1 MRPTLTLMACL
12 VTCLSAGLAA
22 TAARAADDEGACRDG
37 IAMIRA
43 ELAKAPAEPL
53 QRSLRKA
60 LRSAEREQGEGEF
73 DECMDA
79 VRDARKA
86 LGR

>member
-1 MRPTLTLMACL
+1 MRPTLRPSPCL
-12 VTCLSAGLAA
+12 LAALALGLSASAA
-22 TAARAADDEGACRDG
+22 QADDAAACRDG
-37 IAMIRA
+37 ITMIKA